1 MLTEITP
8 PELDVKLLQVD
19 PSFVLYLQVD
29 VETVGV
35 ILRYVEL
42 ELEPLLVER
51 FAVET
56 EIRTLFILEPVTVN
70 TAAFPDE

>member
-1 MLTEITP
+1 
-8 PELDVKLLQVD
+8 VKLLQVD
-19 PSFVLYLQVD
+19 PLFVLYLQVD

-56 EIRTLFILEPVTVN
+56 EIRTLFILEPVTVKA
-70 TAAFPDE
+70 AAFPDE